1 MNLEVEEI
9 IKNFLEVL
17 EELIED
23 YGVDPV
29 AMALEQ
35 LLPGFEFELQPSV
48 AGRIGSEGEMV
59 SLEEGRGAAAMGLL
73 RKAKNFITSKLPS
86 GKKAAAGG
94 AAAGGAGAAGKLGVG
109 ALGALGYYG
118 HKSWNQDVNIDGVST
133 DDTLNVRS
141 KEIEKVLIKN
151 QELMQKLVQVMMQTQ
166 QELSKKLSDLDK
178 SVDYMATGED
188 ESPESVE
195 LRQDLGLSRVKKS
208 KKKDKKEK
216 EAKDIEKAKKLDQP
230 TA

>member
-1 MNLEVEEI
+1 
-9 IKNFLEVL
+9 
-17 EELIED
+17 
-23 YGVDPV
+23 
-29 AMALEQ
+29 
-35 LLPGFEFELQPSV
+35 
-48 AGRIGSEGEMV
+48 MV

-151 QELMQKLVQVMMQTQ
+151 QELMQKMIKQ
-166 QELSKKLSDLDK
+166 
-178 SVDYMATGED
+178 
-188 ESPESVE
+188 
-195 LRQDLGLSRVKKS
+195 
-208 KKKDKKEK
+208 
-216 EAKDIEKAKKLDQP
+216 AKDIKRNLKRDGETIEESRDQDFTVGPCNP
-230 TA
+230 TKY